1 MTDDAVVPH
10 SEHPDPAS
18 DTTSDEDPV
27 NAQVEQVGGRAL
39 PIGTAGDSL
48 TEVSLVVPTFNEAA
62 NIGHLLCSL
71 HAVLTRTGAA
81 FELIVVDDDSPDRTW
96 EVAAAVASELPG
108 IRVLRR
114 TGASGL
120 ATAVICGWAHA
131 RGAVLGVI
139 DGDGQH
145 PPEVVADL
153 VAAMDERTDVAV
165 ASRHVP
171 GGGVSNWS
179 AIRRLLSRGAQ
190 ALGLLLLPGTVGRVT
205 DPMSGFFLVRR
216 DVVATA
222 DLDPVGYKILLEV
235 LARGDVRRVAE
246 RPYVFLERAEGES
259 KVAAGHYVG
268 SLRHLMRL
276 RLHPLRSRALV
287 RYLLVTA
294 VALLADAIVFLWI
307 FDRQGWNLTR
317 SAAIAGEV
325 GILLT
330 VALHDLWT
338 FAGRATRGTIDR
350 IRRLLGVQI
359 ALGTLLFGRLLAIN
373 VLVNWFHLGPLAA
386 FCVALAAITPA
397 SHLLGSRLTW
407 RGVRP

>member
-27 NAQVEQVGGRAL
+27 NAQVEQVGGRVL

-171 GGGVSNWS
+171 GG
-179 AIRRLLSRGAQ
+179 
-190 ALGLLLLPGTVGRVT
+190 
-205 DPMSGFFLVRR
+205 
-216 DVVATA
+216 
-222 DLDPVGYKILLEV
+222 
-235 LARGDVRRVAE
+235 
-246 RPYVFLERAEGES
+246 
-259 KVAAGHYVG
+259 
-268 SLRHLMRL
+268 
-276 RLHPLRSRALV
+276 
-287 RYLLVTA
+287 
-294 VALLADAIVFLWI
+294 
-307 FDRQGWNLTR
+307 
-317 SAAIAGEV
+317 
-325 GILLT
+325 
-330 VALHDLWT
+330 
-338 FAGRATRGTIDR
+338 
-350 IRRLLGVQI
+350 
-359 ALGTLLFGRLLAIN
+359 
-373 VLVNWFHLGPLAA
+373 
-386 FCVALAAITPA
+386 
-397 SHLLGSRLTW
+397 
-407 RGVRP
+407 

>member
-1 MTDDAVVPH
+1 
-10 SEHPDPAS
+10 
-18 DTTSDEDPV
+18 
-27 NAQVEQVGGRAL
+27 
-39 PIGTAGDSL
+39 
-48 TEVSLVVPTFNEAA
+48 
-62 NIGHLLCSL
+62 
-71 HAVLTRTGAA
+71 
-81 FELIVVDDDSPDRTW
+81 
-96 EVAAAVASELPG
+96 
-108 IRVLRR
+108 
-114 TGASGL
+114 
-120 ATAVICGWAHA
+120 
-131 RGAVLGVI
+131 
-139 DGDGQH
+139 
-145 PPEVVADL
+145 
-153 VAAMDERTDVAV
+153 
-165 ASRHVP
+165 
-171 GGGVSNWS
+171 
-179 AIRRLLSRGAQ
+179 
-190 ALGLLLLPGTVGRVT
+190 
-205 DPMSGFFLVRR
+205 
-216 DVVATA
+216 
-222 DLDPVGYKILLEV
+222 
-235 LARGDVRRVAE
+235 
-246 RPYVFLERAEGES
+246 
-259 KVAAGHYVG
+259 
-268 SLRHLMRL
+268 MRL

>member
-1 MTDDAVVPH
+1 MTDDAVVPY
-10 SEHPDPAS
+10 SEYLGPLPAPL
-18 DTTSDEDPV
+18 E
-27 NAQVEQVGGRAL
+27 ALVESVDGRAL
-39 PIGTAGDSL
+39 PIDGSSDP
-48 TEVSLVVPTFNEAA
+48 EVRVSLVIPTYDEAA
-62 NIGHLLCSL
+62 NIERLLRSL
-71 HAVLTRTGAA
+71 HEVLTRCDTT

-96 EVAAAVASELPG
+96 AVAARVASELSG
-108 IRVLRR
+108 TRVLRR

-131 RGAVLGVI
+131 RGAVLGAI

-153 VAAMDERTDVAV
+153 VAAMADRTDVAV

-216 DVVATA
+216 DVVASA

-246 RPYVFLERAEGES
+246 RPYVFLEREEGES
-259 KVAAGHYVG
+259 KVSAGHYVG
-268 SLRHLMRL
+268 YLRHLMRL
-276 RLHPLRSRALV
+276 RLHPLRSQALV

-294 VALLADAIVFLWI
+294 VALLVDVAVFLWI
-307 FDRQGWNLTR
+307 FDVQGWNLTR
-317 SAAIAGEV
+317 SAAISGEV
-325 GILLT
+325 GVLLT
-330 VALHDLWT
+330 VLLHDLWT
-338 FAGRATRGTIDR
+338 FAGRATRSSLDR
-350 IRRLLGVQI
+350 FRRLAGVQLALGV
-359 ALGTLLFGRLLAIN
+359 LLFLRLLVIN
-373 VLVNWFHLGPLAA
+373 ALVNWFGLGPLAA
-386 FCVALAAITPA
+386 FLVALAAVTPA

-407 RGVRP
+407 RGVRS

>member
-1 MTDDAVVPH
+1 MTDDAVVPY
-10 SEHPDPAS
+10 SEHTDPLPAPL
-18 DTTSDEDPV
+18 E
-27 NAQVEQVGGRAL
+27 ALVESVDGRAL
-39 PIGTAGDSL
+39 PIDGSSDP
-48 TEVSLVVPTFNEAA
+48 EVRVSLVVPTYDEAA
-62 NIGHLLCSL
+62 NIERLLRSL
-71 HAVLTRTGAA
+71 HEVLTRCDTT

-96 EVAAAVASELPG
+96 AVAARVASELSG
-108 IRVLRR
+108 IRVVRR

-153 VAAMDERTDVAV
+153 VAAMADRTDVAV

-190 ALGLLLLPGTVGRVT
+190 VLGLLLLPGTVGRVT
-205 DPMSGFFLVRR
+205 DPMSGLFLVRR
-216 DVVATA
+216 DVVAMA

-246 RPYVFLERAEGES
+246 RPYVFLEREKGES
-259 KVAAGHYVG
+259 KVSAGHYVG
-268 SLRHLMRL
+268 YLRHLMRL

-294 VALLADAIVFLWI
+294 VALLVDAAVFLWI
-307 FDRQGWNLTR
+307 FDRQSWNLTR

-338 FAGRATRGTIDR
+338 FAGRATRGALDR

-407 RGVRP
+407 RGVRS